1 MHREISHVDQ
11 AFGRKSNLPLY
22 VLTALIGAILAVH
35 LWPDFVRLV
44 GGERWGLPT
53 WPQKIYGYDI
63 AFFAAVI
70 GGARILYGALDSLVE
85 GRIGADLALAVA
97 CIVAIYPLDKAD
109 VAAEIVF
116 IG

>member
-1 MHREISHVDQ
+1 MRGHGEPALQLVSLPALRVRTRMHREISHVDQ
-11 AFGRKSNLPLY
+11 AFARRSNLPLY

-44 GGERWGLPT
+44 GGERWGLST

-70 GGARILYGALDSLVE
+70 GGARILYG
-85 GRIGADLALAVA
+85 
-97 CIVAIYPLDKAD
+97 
-109 VAAEIVF
+109 
-116 IG
+116 